1 MDPRTKKMAEVIVT
15 YSTAVKPGE
24 RERMSLKWRGCA
36 GMGCH
41 IASHDSFMQ
50 MPASAGPPVPAPT
63 TTPARPPLEPA
74 DEAPDSM
81 SLTAQR
87 LLTDLERKYEGTVA
101 TGEEEA
107 ADKPKRPRAKR
118 AARVPREKPAGP
130 A

>member
-1 MDPRTKKMAEVIVT
+1 MPVAFWIVFAFLLGLAIGAAAT
-15 YSTAVKPGE
+15 WWLLG
-24 RERMSLKWRGCA
+24 
-36 GMGCH
+36 
-41 IASHDSFMQ
+41 
-50 MPASAGPPVPAPT
+50 GPPVPAPT
-63 TTPARPPLEPA
+63 AAPVRPTLEPP

-101 TGEEEA
+101 TGDEEA

-118 AARVPREKPAGP
+118 AARPARGKPADP

>member
-1 MDPRTKKMAEVIVT
+1 MVAQGPGKSPARTSARYLVTVAFWIVFT
-15 YSTAVKPGE
+15 FLLGLGIGATATWWILG
-24 RERMSLKWRGCA
+24 
-36 GMGCH
+36 
-41 IASHDSFMQ
+41 
-50 MPASAGPPVPAPT
+50 GPPVPTPT
-63 TTPARPPLEPA
+63 TAPARPPLEPA

-101 TGEEEA
+101 TGDEDA

-118 AARVPREKPAGP
+118 APRVARKDPADP